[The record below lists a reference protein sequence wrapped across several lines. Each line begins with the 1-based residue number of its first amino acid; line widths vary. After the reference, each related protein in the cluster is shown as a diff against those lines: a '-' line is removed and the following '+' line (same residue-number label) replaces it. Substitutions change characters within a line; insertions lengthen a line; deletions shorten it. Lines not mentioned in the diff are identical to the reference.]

1 MESVV
6 VLVVATLGCSGVL
19 LMVVAV
25 ALKMYRRWRV
35 EQSAPSSTP
44 SARSDRTRVSPDDY
58 RLVGQLLTA
67 NERVFY
73 AALRQ
78 ALPAG
83 MVIMV
88 QVALNRVVEVRNPWR
103 GDIWRDSRWNRI
115 AQKSLDF
122 VVMRSGDSRPV
133 VAIELDDASHERP
146 ERRRRDE
153 LLDAVLASVGLAII
167 HQPVLPV
174 YDIDSLRMRLLG
186 YVEEIQR

>member
-1 MESVV
+1 VETLV
-6 VLVVATLGCSGVL
+6 VLVVATIGCSGVL

-25 ALKMYRRWRV
+25 VLKMYRRWRA
-35 EQSAPSSTP
+35 EQSAPSATP
-44 SARSDRTRVSPDDY
+44 ATHPDRLRVSPDDY

-67 NERVFY
+67 NERAFS

-83 MVIMV
+83 SVLMV
-88 QVALNRVVEVRNPWR
+88 QVALNRVVEVRNPRR
-103 GDIWRDSRWNRI
+103 GDSWRDPRWNRI

-122 VVMRSGDSRPV
+122 VVMRSSDARPV

-153 LLDAVLASVGLAII
+153 LLDAVLASAGLPII

-174 YDIDSLRMRLLG
+174 YDIDSIRLRLLG

>member
-1 MESVV
+1 VESVV

-44 SARSDRTRVSPDDY
+44 SVRSDRTRVSPDDY

-153 LLDAVLASVGLAII
+153 LLDAVLASAGLAII

>member
-1 MESVV
+1 VV

-44 SARSDRTRVSPDDY
+44 SVRSDRTRVSPDDY

-153 LLDAVLASVGLAII
+153 LLDAVLASAGLAII

>member
-1 MESVV
+1 VESVV

-44 SARSDRTRVSPDDY
+44 SVRSDRTRVSPDDY

-88 QVALNRVVEVRNPWR
+88 QVALNRVVEVRNLWR
-103 GDIWRDSRWNRI
+103 GDIWRDPRWNRI

-133 VAIELDDASHERP
+133 VAIEFDDASHERP

-153 LLDAVLASVGLAII
+153 LLDAVLASAGLAII